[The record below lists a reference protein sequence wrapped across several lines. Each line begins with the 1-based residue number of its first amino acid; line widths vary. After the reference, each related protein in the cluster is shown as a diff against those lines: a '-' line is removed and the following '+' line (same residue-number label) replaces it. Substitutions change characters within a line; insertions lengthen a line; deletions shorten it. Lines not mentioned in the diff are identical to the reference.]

1 MCKISF
7 GDNSKSLT
15 LPLKSAVIKNSVYPK
30 VYIMFLF
37 ICLFIQQISY
47 APDTIWDVGYNAE

>member
-15 LPLKSAVIKNSVYPK
+15 LRLKSAVIKNSVYPK

-47 APDTIWDVGYNAE
+47 APDTILRRGI